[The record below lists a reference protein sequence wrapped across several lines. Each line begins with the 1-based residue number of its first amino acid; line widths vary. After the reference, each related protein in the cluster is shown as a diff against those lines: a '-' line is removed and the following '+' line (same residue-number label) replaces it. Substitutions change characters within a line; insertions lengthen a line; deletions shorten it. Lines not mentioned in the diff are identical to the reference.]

1 MSRRPSEPFF
11 WALFSSGGMLAALV
25 LPALAA
31 VLFFALPL
39 GPAGGSAG
47 AWAAPD
53 HGTLLTRLAHPLARL
68 VLFGLVALSM
78 FHWAHR
84 FRFTLYDGLQLYH
97 LSALIAVLCY
107 GGATAVTLVAAW
119 FLATFP

>member
-1 MSRRPSEPFF
+1 MIRLPREPFF

-39 GPAGGSAG
+39 GWLGAGHG
-47 AWAAPD
+47 A
-53 HGTLLTRLAHPLARL
+53 LLERFAHPLARL
-68 VLFGLVALSM
+68 VVFGLVALSL

-84 FRFTLYDGLQLYH
+84 FRYTLYDGLQLYH

-107 GGATAVTLVAAW
+107 GGATLATLGAAW
-119 FLATFP
+119 FLVAFP

>member
-1 MSRRPSEPFF
+1 MRLPREPFF

-25 LPALAA
+25 MPALAA

-39 GPAGGSAG
+39 SWLDAGHG
-47 AWAAPD
+47 ALLATFAHP
-53 HGTLLTRLAHPLARL
+53 LTRLA
-68 VLFGLVALSM
+68 VFVLVALSM

-84 FRFTLYDGLQLYH
+84 FRYTLYDGLQLYH

-107 GGATAVTLVAAW
+107 GGAAAATLGAAW
-119 FLATFP
+119 FLVAFP